1 MSTSD
6 FKQTAHA
13 FKTWMAAVQAE
24 IDRGERTGAT
34 VIYRAAH
41 PQVRLPRRW
50 WLWTRKRA

>member
-24 IDRGERTGAT
+24 IDRGDRQGAT

-41 PQVRLPRRW
+41 LQVRLPRRW
-50 WLWTRKRA
+50 WLWKKRA